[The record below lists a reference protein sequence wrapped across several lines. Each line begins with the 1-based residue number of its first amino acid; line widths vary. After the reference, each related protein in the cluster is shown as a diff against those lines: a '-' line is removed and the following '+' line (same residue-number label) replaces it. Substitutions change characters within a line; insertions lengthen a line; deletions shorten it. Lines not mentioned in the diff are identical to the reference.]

1 MAYLKLT
8 IVLLICLIFSGI
20 GCIDSTVSDSTAE
33 EETITETN
41 ANSSEEYDIA
51 DNLTTDTM
59 TEEKTNANSAEEFDI
74 ATANNAFAF
83 DMYDKIKN
91 DANTIFSPYSIFT
104 AMAICYDGSA
114 GSTQK
119 QLSDVFYYPLDKQV
133 LENSSQNMIVT
144 INSENDQYI
153 LNTANA
159 LWVQEDYTLKSQYVN
174 NAETYYG
181 GKVQSLDFID
191 ETDNSRLIINEWIEN
206 KTNNK
211 IVDLLAE
218 GSLSPD
224 TRLVITNAVYFNGKW
239 MTEFEEAVT
248 SKRSFT
254 LSSLSVKDV
263 DTMYVAGKFNY
274 FGDESASI
282 LELPYKGNDLS
293 MYVVLP
299 AENNIDE
306 FESNFTLDNYDELK
320 DSMNKDYV
328 LDLWMPKYNF
338 ETKAQLNEPLQD
350 MGLVDAF
357 QSDVADFSGMSDM
370 SLSISDV
377 VHQAYIGVNEKGTEA
392 AAATIVGV
400 EEEALETDIQLK
412 INHPFLFFIED
423 SRTGCILFMGKVE
436 DPSNS

>member
-1 MAYLKLT
+1 
-8 IVLLICLIFSGI
+8 
-20 GCIDSTVSDSTAE
+20 
-33 EETITETN
+33 
-41 ANSSEEYDIA
+41 
-51 DNLTTDTM
+51 
-59 TEEKTNANSAEEFDI
+59 
-74 ATANNAFAF
+74 
-83 DMYDKIKN
+83 
-91 DANTIFSPYSIFT
+91 
-104 AMAICYDGSA
+104 
-114 GSTQK
+114 
-119 QLSDVFYYPLDKQV
+119 
-133 LENSSQNMIVT
+133 
-144 INSENDQYI
+144 
-153 LNTANA
+153 
-159 LWVQEDYTLKSQYVN
+159 
-174 NAETYYG
+174 
-181 GKVQSLDFID
+181 
-191 ETDNSRLIINEWIEN
+191 
-206 KTNNK
+206 
-211 IVDLLAE
+211 
-218 GSLSPD
+218 
-224 TRLVITNAVYFNGKW
+224 
-239 MTEFEEAVT
+239 
-248 SKRSFT
+248 
-254 LSSLSVKDV
+254 
-263 DTMYVAGKFNY
+263 MYVAGKFNY

-350 MGLVDAF
+350 MGVVDAF